1 MQAREQGSSSSSV
14 PITSYSTSTA
24 KVSDAGLSSEKTVQ
38 VFLSA
43 PYLMA
48 GPRWASHML
57 SQDGKQVLT
66 DHLGIGE
73 GQEAISWGLGWV
85 EFPTDRLAPI
95 LTGYLEKR
103 LRNMGTVSELLRL
116 VRRDSN
122 DAEYTRVTKSKS
134 KQLAAWSW

>member
-1 MQAREQGSSSSSV
+1 M
-14 PITSYSTSTA
+14 SYSMSTA
-24 KVSDAGLSSEKTVQ
+24 KVSKAGLLSEKIVQ
-38 VFLSA
+38 VFLTD

-57 SQDGKQVLT
+57 NQDGKQVLT
-66 DHLGIGE
+66 DYLGIRE
-73 GQEAISWGLGWV
+73 GQEAISQGLGWA
-85 EFPTDRLAPI
+85 EFPIGRLAPV

-122 DAEYTRVTKSKS
+122 DAEYTRVTKFKS
-134 KQLAAWSW
+134 KQLAVWSW